1 MVHSFS
7 GAPLGAA
14 VKFGSSPVWKPEK
27 GVSMETFSA
36 SDGLSLAYYVDD
48 FTDPWKPAPTLL
60 LLHAAMGSAR
70 RYFAWVPH
78 LSRQYRV
85 VRLDLRGH
93 GASQVPRAE
102 QPLLLDRLV
111 SDVAE
116 LLDHLGVASTH
127 IVGNSAGGY
136 LGQRLA
142 MEQPGRVRSLAL
154 FGSTP
159 GLKNSQAPSWIPQIQ
174 AKGLRGFLAET
185 IRDRLAADADPG
197 LVEWFLD
204 EAAKNDPAYIGKF
217 VLLMASYDWSGEVER
232 IACPTLVVI
241 PGGETVGSIDNYEP
255 FRRLR
260 DVEFRVYDGLPH
272 NICDASPTA
281 APWTCSASC
290 SAVSATNKR
299 RQRSAV

>member
-1 MVHSFS
+1 MTEAGRF
-7 GAPLGAA
+7 
-14 VKFGSSPVWKPEK
+14 
-27 GVSMETFSA
+27 TT
-36 SDGLSLAYYVDD
+36 SDGLRLAYDVDD
-48 FTDPWKPAPTLL
+48 FTDPWTKAPTLL

-78 LSRQYRV
+78 LCRDWRV

-93 GASQVPRAE
+93 GNSPVPPAE

-111 SDVAE
+111 ADVAE
-116 LLDHLGVASTH
+116 LLDHLGLDSAH

-136 LGQRLA
+136 LGQQLA
-142 MEQPGRVRSLAL
+142 MTRPDRVRSLCL

-232 IACPTLVVI
+232 IGCPTLIVI
-241 PGGETVGSIDNYEP
+241 PGGETVGSISNYEP
-255 FRRLR
+255 FRKLR
-260 DVEFRVYDGLPH
+260 DVEIAIYEGLPH
-272 NICDASPTA
+272 NICDAVPDRCA
-281 APWTCSASC
+281 RN
-290 SAVSATNKR
+290 VRDFLR
-299 RQRSAV
+299 RRFPGG